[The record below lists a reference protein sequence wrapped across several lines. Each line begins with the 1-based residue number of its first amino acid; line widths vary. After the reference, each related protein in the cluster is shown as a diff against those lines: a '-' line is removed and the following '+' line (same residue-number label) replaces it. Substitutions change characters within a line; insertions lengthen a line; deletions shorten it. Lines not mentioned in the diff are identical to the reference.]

1 MMNIIEVSGK
11 AGNTIIEVVTDTF
24 QNLDTDSLLA
34 FKNSDSGLLTG
45 LLITVESN
53 DIKFCFGS
61 TPVQG
66 GLGHVLIDGQSL
78 YIRNPANA
86 RSFNYIN
93 KTNAANA
100 SLMLTPF
107 YKIY

>member
-1 MMNIIEVSGK
+1 MIEISGK
-11 AGNTIIEVVTDTF
+11 AGNTITDVASDAS
-24 QNLDTDSLLA
+24 QNLDTNSSLA
-34 FKNSDSGLLTG
+34 FKNSAGDLLTG
-45 LLITVESN
+45 LLITIETH

-78 YIRNPANA
+78 YIRSPANA
-86 RSFNYIN
+86 RAFNYIN
-93 KTNAANA
+93 KTAGSNAV
-100 SLMLTPF
+100 LMLTPF